1 MWNRGVSR
9 KYDKDT
15 LGNNESKRLSS
26 PSSALLLTGHLQL
39 LTGHLHLLTAVLSWS
54 HGIILFKR
62 CNNA

>member
-26 PSSALLLTGHLQL
+26 PSSALLLTGHL
-39 LTGHLHLLTAVLSWS
+39 HLLTAVLSWS